1 MLVLKR
7 KAGENLLI
15 GDNIEIKIVEIDDG
29 KVKIGIDAPKEITIL
44 RKEVLDEAKAENKAA
59 VGGHNKVDKSELKKM
74 LKK

>member
-7 KAGENLLI
+7 KAGENILI
-15 GDNIEIKIVEIDDG
+15 GDNIEIKVVEIDDG
-29 KVKIGIDAPKEITIL
+29 KVKIGIEAPKEITIL

-59 VGGHNKVDKSELKKM
+59 AGGKTVDKDALKKM

>member
-7 KAGENLLI
+7 KAGENILI
-15 GDNIEIKIVEIDDG
+15 GDNIEIKVVEINDG
-29 KVKIGIDAPKEITIL
+29 KVKIGIEAPKEITIF

-59 VGGHNKVDKSELKKM
+59 VGGKMFDKDILRKM